1 MSDPIADML
10 TRIRNAQ
17 RADKKIVTM
26 PSSKLKQSIAMV
38 LKDEGYIEYFTVR
51 DIDNKSVM
59 DVGLKYYAGLPVI
72 EKIDR
77 VSRPGLRIYKPN
89 NSLPKVMNGLG
100 VAIIST
106 SKGVMTERKA
116 RANGNWGRSLM
127 YSSLGVLIICH
138 E

>member
-17 RADKKIVTM
+17 RSDKKIVTM

-51 DIDNKSVM
+51 DIDKKSVM

-116 RANGNWGRSLM
+116 RANGIG
-127 YSSLGVLIICH
+127 GEVLCIVA
-138 E
+138 